1 MSNLSNVLDHLF
13 ISKVRIK
20 ILKYFIFNM
29 EDELHLRAIVREVDE
44 EINAV
49 RRELNRLEEL
59 GIFVSK
65 ERGNRKYFKF
75 VPTHP
80 LAKEIA
86 SLIIKCFG
94 LGEEIIKKGNRLGD
108 IRYAFFTPSFIFKS
122 LYPSNSIDLVIIG
135 KVDMNELEDIIQKTQ
150 KNLKKEIHYTVLT
163 PNEFET
169 RKKRGEQFVTNILI
183 LDRVM
188 LIGREEELIR
198 I

>member
-1 MSNLSNVLDHLF
+1 MSNLSVVLDHLF

-29 EDELHLRAIVREVDE
+29 EDEIHLRGIVREVDE

-59 GIFVSK
+59 GIFITK
-65 ERGNRKYFKF
+65 EKGNRKYFKF
-75 VPTHP
+75 IQTHP

-86 SLIIKCFG
+86 SLIIKCYG
-94 LGEEIIKKGNRLGD
+94 LGDEIIRKEARLGD
-108 IRYAFFTPSFIFKS
+108 IKFAFFTPSFIFKS
-122 LYPSNSIDLVIIG
+122 MYASNSIDLVIIG
-135 KVDMNELEDIIQKTQ
+135 KVDMIELEELVQKTQ
-150 KNLKKEIHYTVLT
+150 KTLKREIHYTVLT
-163 PNEFET
+163 FNEFET

-183 LDRVM
+183 QDRVM
-188 LIGREEELIR
+188 LIGREDELIR

>member
-1 MSNLSNVLDHLF
+1 MSNLSVALDHLL

-20 ILKYFIFNM
+20 ILKYFIFNI
-29 EDELHLRAIVREVDE
+29 EEELHLRAIVREVDE

-59 GIFVSK
+59 GIFK
-65 ERGNRKYFKF
+65 TYDKGNRKYFRF
-75 VPTHP
+75 VDTHP

-86 SLIIKCFG
+86 NLIIKCYG
-94 LGEEIIKKGNRLGD
+94 LGDEIIKKGNRLGD
-108 IRYAFFTPSFIFKS
+108 IKYAFFTPSFVFKS

-135 KVDMNELEDIIQKTQ
+135 KVDMIELENLIQKAQNT
-150 KNLKKEIHYTVLT
+150 LKREIHYTVLT
-163 PNEFET
+163 LNEFET

-188 LIGREEELIR
+188 LLGREDELIN